1 MARDTTDL
9 TPIAGMDDLVQHMR
23 DGEKPED
30 AFRIGTEHEKFG
42 FYGADLSPVPYA
54 GERGIRKL
62 LEGMQALS
70 GWEPIIDDGR
80 LIGLAGENGMGA
92 ISLEPGGQ
100 FELSGAPVKTIH
112 DTCRESN
119 QHLAQ
124 VRQVAKAL
132 GIDFLGLGSSPLWTL
147 AETPIM
153 PKSRYDIMRNY
164 MPKVGTRGLDMMY
177 RTTTIQVNLDFS
189 SERDMRRKM
198 QVGMRLQAVAS
209 ALFANSPFTEGKPN
223 GLVSWRSDVWSDVD
237 NRRSGLLPFVFEPG
251 FTYGDYA
258 EWALDVPMYF
268 VMRDGRYED
277 ATDITFRQFLDG
289 AMKGRVSDPEPN
301 MGDWTNHLSTL
312 FPDVR
317 LKRFLE
323 MRGADGGPWRRI
335 CALPAYWVGLLYD
348 AAALDEAEE
357 MTRDWSFAEVSAL
370 RARVPK
376 DGFRTP
382 FRSGTV
388 LDLARRSLDI
398 SLAGLKRRGRL
409 NDEGNDE
416 TVFLAPLQEVL
427 ARGTTSAEELVRLY
441 EEEWGRDMGKV
452 FRHLTY

>member
-42 FYGADLSPVPYA
+42 FYTADLSPVPYE

-80 LIGLAGENGMGA
+80 LIGLAGADGMGA

-112 DTCRESN
+112 ETCRESN

-124 VRQVAKAL
+124 VRQVAKPL
-132 GIDFLGLGSSPLWTL
+132 GLDFLGLGSSPTWTL

-164 MPKVGTRGLDMMY
+164 MPKIGTRGLDMMY

-237 NRRSGLLPFVFEPG
+237 NQRSGLLPFVFEPG
-251 FTYGDYA
+251 FTYADYA

-268 VMRDGRYED
+268 VMRDGRYRD

-289 AMKGRVSDPEPN
+289 ALKGKVSDPRPN

-348 AAALDEAEE
+348 ATALDEAEE
-357 MTRDWSFAEVSAL
+357 MTKDWGFEEVSAL
-370 RARVPK
+370 RSQVPK
-376 DGFRTP
+376 EGFRTP

-388 LDLARRSLDI
+388 LDLARQTLDI
-398 SLAGLKRRGRL
+398 SNEGLKRRARL

-416 TVFLAPLQEVL
+416 SVFLAPLKEVV

-452 FRHLTY
+452 FKHLTY

>member
-9 TPIAGMDDLVQHMR
+9 TPIAGMDDLVEHIAE
-23 DGEKPED
+23 GEKPED

-42 FYGADLSPVPYA
+42 FYTADLSPVPYE
-54 GERGIRKL
+54 GERGIKKL

-70 GWEPIIDDGR
+70 GWEPIVDDGR
-80 LIGLAGENGMGA
+80 LIGLAGADGMGA

-119 QHLAQ
+119 GHLAQ
-124 VRQVAKAL
+124 VRQVGQAL
-132 GIDFLGLGSSPLWTL
+132 GIDFLGLGSSPVWTL

-251 FTYGDYA
+251 FTYADYA

-268 VMRDGRYED
+268 VMRDGHYND
-277 ATDITFRQFLDG
+277 ATDITFRQFMDG
-289 AMKGRVSDPEPN
+289 ALKGQVSDPEPN

-348 AAALDEAEE
+348 ATALDEAEE
-357 MTRDWSFAEVSAL
+357 MTKDFSFAEVSEL
-370 RARVPK
+370 RRRVPK
-376 DGFRTP
+376 EGFQTP
-382 FRSGTV
+382 FRGGTV
-388 LDLARRSLDI
+388 LDLARQSLDI
-398 SLAGLKRRGRL
+398 SVGGLKRRAKL

-416 TVFLAPLQEVL
+416 TVFLRPLQEVV

-441 EEEWGRDMGKV
+441 EGEWGRDMSKV
-452 FRHLTY
+452 FKHLTY